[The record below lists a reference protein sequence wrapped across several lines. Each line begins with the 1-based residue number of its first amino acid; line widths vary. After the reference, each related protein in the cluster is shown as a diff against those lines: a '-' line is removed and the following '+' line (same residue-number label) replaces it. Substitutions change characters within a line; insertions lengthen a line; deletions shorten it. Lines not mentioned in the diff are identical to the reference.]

1 MSVNIDFFLQ
11 KGGFSPK
18 SIVQVGIFG
27 AIFYYLY
34 AMISLLPI
42 LKNGYLPFLFALPL
56 FLSVY
61 WYRGIVM
68 DAILYVTQYAYFI
81 DPSRFLG
88 DPAFDFGNQGSLGF
102 FSPIFGVFLERFGV
116 STGSF
121 IYTLLMQLA
130 WIVAFVLFVKG
141 LLRLNRQRLWTLP
154 VVILLACVFANGA
167 PFSHVS
173 WFHYLAS
180 YACSRSLSIA
190 LGLGGM
196 VLLFNQRRYLSLLLI
211 LVGTAVHPLTA
222 GWCLPFW
229 MFFLFPKIRIPIAI
243 FAALFPF
250 SFLFHLG
257 VFDTYPA
264 DWLARPLSFLGYER
278 LSIYFFLFVFFL
290 LQIKLSRIKQIRNIS
305 ASMCVLIAIA
315 FYWELWGGLGEHI
328 LLYQV
333 QSWRALWIPSLV
345 AAPLGICLVKD
356 SCRGYLKKG
365 IVSTRDLGIVLLFLS
380 FFVSIHLFSIL
391 FTSVMLLMFK
401 ERTLSLKGFA
411 LAYGVILF
419 GGYLVQQYLTWCLQ
433 GFPSFYS
440 VPIMLL
446 YHIRDS
452 FFVYQFV
459 FTVVLI
465 VLFLKKRCFLS
476 ALFLF
481 FSIFFARFM
490 LLPTLPLFM
499 VFFPKGKKVQYWG
512 GVSVIILL
520 IALDGLID
528 TELRNRFMTQ
538 GFARGLSTTCIMAA
552 FLFVSIYLSKKFS
565 YKVITVFLLM
575 CSVYALTGYASH
587 ASSILGKEKQLDQYL
602 HRTIFPQI
610 DERGRVLFYVSGNYL
625 TNPRLQFMTGSY
637 FNEVARVGAIFYRGH
652 YRNSLGRS
660 HLLYWKKKAPES
672 SEFFEYSTILSKF
685 AEADTL
691 IDRVNFLCETR
702 EIHHLVTD
710 KGQLPFAKEDSA
722 MVRDSQK
729 VYLYACPL
737 DGE

>member
-11 KGGFSPK
+11 KGVFSPK

-42 LKNGYLPFLFALPL
+42 LKNRYLPFLFALPL

-68 DAILYVTQYAYFI
+68 DAILYVTQYAYSI
-81 DPSRFLG
+81 DPLRFLG
-88 DPAFDFGNQGSLGF
+88 DPAFDYGNQGSLGF

-121 IYTLLMQLA
+121 IYTLLMQLI
-130 WIVAFVLFVKG
+130 WIVAFVFFVDG

-190 LGLGGM
+190 FGLGGM
-196 VLLFNQRRYLSLLLI
+196 VLLFNQRRYWSLLFI

-229 MFFLFPKIRIPIAI
+229 IFFLFPKTKILISI
-243 FAALFPF
+243 FAVFFPF
-250 SFLFHLG
+250 SFLFHFG

-264 DWLARPLSFLGYER
+264 DWLARPLSILGYER
-278 LSIYFFLFVFFL
+278 LSIYVFLFVFFL
-290 LQIKLSRIKQIRNIS
+290 LQIKLSCIKQVRNIS
-305 ASMCVLIAIA
+305 TSMCVLIAIA
-315 FYWELWGGLGEHI
+315 FYWNLWGSFGEHI

-333 QSWRALWIPSLV
+333 QPWRALWVPSLA

-356 SCRGYLKKG
+356 SFRGYLKKR
-365 IVSTRDLGIVLLFLS
+365 IVSTLDLGVVLLVLS
-380 FFVSIHLFSIL
+380 FFVSVHLFSIL
-391 FTSVMLLMFK
+391 FASAMLLMLK
-401 ERTLSLKGFA
+401 ERTLSLKGLA
-411 LAYGVILF
+411 LAYGTIIL
-419 GGYLVQQYLTWCLQ
+419 GGYLVQQYLIWCLQ
-433 GFPSFYS
+433 GFPSFCS
-440 VPIMLL
+440 IPIMTL
-446 YHIRDS
+446 YHVRDS
-452 FFVYQFV
+452 FLVYQFA
-459 FTVVLI
+459 FTVALI
-465 VLFLKKRCFLS
+465 VLFFRKHYFLPS
-476 ALFLF
+476 FLLFL
-481 FSIFFARFM
+481 SIFFTRFM
-490 LLPTLPLFM
+490 LFPALPLFM
-499 VFFPKGKKVQYWG
+499 ALFPKVKKVQYWG
-512 GVSVIILL
+512 GISVIILL
-520 IALDGLID
+520 IALDGSID

-538 GFARGLSTTCIMAA
+538 GFARGLSTACIMAA
-552 FLFVSIYLSKKFS
+552 FLFASIYLSRKFS
-565 YKVITVFLLM
+565 YKVITACLLM
-575 CSVYALTGYASH
+575 CGVYALVGYVSH
-587 ASSILGKEKQLDQYL
+587 ASSILEKEKQLDQYL
-602 HRTIFPQI
+602 HSTIFPKI
-610 DERGRVLFYVSGNYL
+610 DERGRVLFYVSGDYP

-637 FNEVARVGAIFYRGH
+637 LDEVTRVGFVFFKGH
-652 YRNSLGRS
+652 YRNALERS
-660 HLLYWKKKAPES
+660 HLLYWRKRAPES
-672 SEFFEYSTILSKF
+672 SAFFEYAMISAKF

-710 KGQLPFAKEDSA
+710 KEQLPFAKEDST
-722 MVRDSQK
+722 MVRDTQK
-729 VYLYACPL
+729 VYLYACPP
-737 DGE
+737 DRE

>member
-1 MSVNIDFFLQ
+1 MQTLISV
-11 KGGFSPK
+11 
-18 SIVQVGIFG
+18 
-27 AIFYYLY
+27 
-34 AMISLLPI
+34 
-42 LKNGYLPFLFALPL
+42 LKNKYLPFLFALPL

-81 DPSRFLG
+81 DSSRFLG

-167 PFSHVS
+167 PFSYVS

-190 LGLGGM
+190 FGLGGM
-196 VLLFNQRRYLSLLLI
+196 VLLFNQRRYWSLLFI

-229 MFFLFPKIRIPIAI
+229 IFFLFPKTKILISI
-243 FAALFPF
+243 FAVLFPF
-250 SFLFHLG
+250 SFLFHFG

-264 DWLARPLSFLGYER
+264 DWLARPLSILGYER

-290 LQIKLSRIKQIRNIS
+290 LQIKLSCIKQVRNIS
-305 ASMCVLIAIA
+305 TSMCVLIAIS
-315 FYWELWGGLGEHI
+315 FYWNLWGSFGGHV

-333 QSWRALWIPSLV
+333 QPWRALWIPSLV
-345 AAPLGICLVKD
+345 VAPLGICLIKN
-356 SCRGYLKKG
+356 SFRRCLKKRNA
-365 IVSTRDLGIVLLFLS
+365 STRDLGVVLLVLS
-380 FFVSIHLFSIL
+380 FFVSVHLFSIL
-391 FTSVMLLMFK
+391 FASIILLMLK
-401 ERTLSLKGFA
+401 ERILSLKGLA
-411 LAYGVILF
+411 LAYGTIIL
-419 GGYLVQQYLTWCLQ
+419 GGYLVQQYLIWCLQ
-433 GFPSFYS
+433 GFPSFCS
-440 VPIMLL
+440 VPIMTL
-446 YHIRDS
+446 YHVRDS
-452 FFVYQFV
+452 FFVYQFA
-459 FTVVLI
+459 FTIALI
-465 VLFLKKRCFLS
+465 VLFFRKRYFLS
-476 ALFLF
+476 AFLLFI
-481 FSIFFARFM
+481 SIFFTRFM
-490 LLPTLPLFM
+490 LLPALPLFM
-499 VFFPKGKKVQYWG
+499 VLFPKAKKVQYWG
-512 GVSVIILL
+512 GISIITLL
-520 IALDGLID
+520 VALDGAFD

-565 YKVITVFLLM
+565 YKVITIFLLM
-575 CSVYALTGYASH
+575 CSVYALAGYASH

-610 DERGRVLFYVSGNYL
+610 DERGRVLFYVSGDYP

-637 FNEVARVGAIFYRGH
+637 FDEVVRVGAVFYKGH
-652 YRNSLGRS
+652 YRNSLERS
-660 HLLYWKKKAPES
+660 HLLYWRKRAPES
-672 SEFFEYSTILSKF
+672 SEFFEYATILSKF

>member
-1 MSVNIDFFLQ
+1 
-11 KGGFSPK
+11 
-18 SIVQVGIFG
+18 
-27 AIFYYLY
+27 
-34 AMISLLPI
+34 MISLLSI
-42 LKNGYLPFLFALPL
+42 LRNKYLPFLFALPL

-68 DAILYVTQYAYFI
+68 DAILYVTQYAYSI

-88 DPAFDFGNQGSLGF
+88 DSAFDFGNQGSLGF

-121 IYTLLMQLA
+121 IYTLLMQLI
-130 WIVAFVLFVKG
+130 WIVAFVFFVNG

-196 VLLFNQRRYLSLLLI
+196 VLLFNQRRYLSLILI

-222 GWCLPFW
+222 GWCLPLW
-229 MFFLFPKIRIPIAI
+229 VFFLFPKMKIPIVV
-243 FAALFPF
+243 FAVLFPF
-250 SFLFHLG
+250 SFLFHVG
-257 VFDTYPA
+257 VFDTYPT
-264 DWLARPLSFLGYER
+264 DWLARPLSILGYER
-278 LSIYFFLFVFFL
+278 LSIYVFLFVFFL
-290 LQIKLSRIKQIRNIS
+290 LQIKLSRIKQIRNMS
-305 ASMCVLIAIA
+305 VSMCALIAIA
-315 FYWELWGGLGEHI
+315 FYWELWAGLGEHI

-333 QSWRALWIPSLV
+333 QPWRALWLPSLV

-356 SCRGYLKKG
+356 SFRGYLKKR
-365 IVSTRDLGIVLLFLS
+365 IVSTRDLGVVLLVLS

-391 FTSVMLLMFK
+391 FASVMLLMLK
-401 ERTLSLKGFA
+401 GRILSLKGVA
-411 LAYGVILF
+411 VAYGAIIF
-419 GGYLVQQYLTWCLQ
+419 GGYLVQQYLTWYLQ
-433 GFPSFYS
+433 GFPSFGS
-440 VPIMLL
+440 VHFMLL

-465 VLFLKKRCFLS
+465 VLFLKKRFFLS
-476 ALFLF
+476 ALLL

-499 VFFPKGKKVQYWG
+499 VLFPKEKKAQYWG
-512 GVSVIILL
+512 GISVIILL
-520 IALDGLID
+520 IALDGAID
-528 TELRNRFMTQ
+528 AELRNRFLTQ
-538 GFARGLSTTCIMAA
+538 GFARGLSTACIMAA

-565 YKVITVFLLM
+565 YKAITVCLLM
-575 CSVYALTGYASH
+575 CGVYALVGYSCH
-587 ASSILGKEKQLDQYL
+587 ATSILKREKQLDLYL
-602 HRTIFPQI
+602 HSTIFPQI
-610 DERGRVLFYVSGNYL
+610 GERGRVLFYVSGDYL

-637 FNEVARVGAIFYRGH
+637 FNEVARVGAIFYKGH
-652 YRNSLGRS
+652 YRNSLERS
-660 HLLYWKKKAPES
+660 HLLYWKKRVPES
-672 SEFFEYSTILSKF
+672 SAYFEYATISAKL

-722 MVRDSQK
+722 MVCGSQK
-729 VYLYACPL
+729 VYLYACPP
-737 DGE
+737 DGR

>member
-42 LKNGYLPFLFALPL
+42 LKNRYLPFLFALPL

-68 DAILYVTQYAYFI
+68 DAILYVTQYAYSI

-88 DPAFDFGNQGSLGF
+88 DPAFDFGNQESLGF
-102 FSPIFGVFLERFGV
+102 FSPVFGVFLERFGV

-130 WIVAFVLFVKG
+130 WIAAFVFFIKS

-154 VVILLACVFANGA
+154 VLILLACVFSNGA
-167 PFSHVS
+167 PFSHIS

-196 VLLFNQRRYLSLLLI
+196 VLLFNQSRYLSLLFI

-229 MFFLFPKIRIPIAI
+229 IFFFFPKTKILVSI
-243 FAALFPF
+243 FSVLFPF
-250 SFLFHLG
+250 SFLFHFG
-257 VFDTYPA
+257 VFDTYPT
-264 DWLARPLSFLGYER
+264 DWLSRPLSILGYER
-278 LSIYFFLFVFFL
+278 LSIYVFLFVFFL
-290 LQIKLSRIKQIRNIS
+290 LQIKLSCIKQVRNIS
-305 ASMCVLIAIA
+305 TSMCVLIAIA
-315 FYWELWGGLGEHI
+315 FYWNLWGSFGEHI

-333 QSWRALWIPSLV
+333 QPWRALWIPSLV
-345 AAPLGICLVKD
+345 AAPLGICLIKN
-356 SCRGYLKKG
+356 SFRRYLKKRNA
-365 IVSTRDLGIVLLFLS
+365 STRDLGVVLLVLS
-380 FFVSIHLFSIL
+380 FFVSVHLFSIL
-391 FTSVMLLMFK
+391 FASVMLLMLK
-401 ERTLSLKGFA
+401 ERILSLKGLA
-411 LAYGVILF
+411 LVYGATIL
-419 GGYLVQQYLTWCLQ
+419 GAYLVQQYLIWCLQ
-433 GFPSFYS
+433 GFPSFCS
-440 VPIMLL
+440 IPITTL
-446 YHIRDS
+446 YHVRDS

-459 FTVVLI
+459 FTVALI
-465 VLFLKKRCFLS
+465 VLFLIKRYFLS
-476 ALFLF
+476 AFLLFL
-481 FSIFFARFM
+481 SIFFTRFM
-490 LLPTLPLFM
+490 LLPALPLF
-499 VFFPKGKKVQYWG
+499 VALFPKEKKVQYWVG
-512 GVSVIILL
+512 IPVIVLL

-538 GFARGLSTTCIMAA
+538 GFARGLSTTCVMAA
-552 FLFVSIYLSKKFS
+552 LLFVSIYLSKKFS
-565 YKVITVFLLM
+565 YKVIIACLLM
-575 CSVYALTGYASH
+575 CGVYALVGYGRH
-587 ASSILGKEKQLDQYL
+587 ASIILEKEKQLDPYL

-610 DERGRVLFYVSGNYL
+610 DERGRVLFYVSGDYS

-637 FNEVARVGAIFYRGH
+637 LDEVTAVGFVFFKGH
-652 YRNSLGRS
+652 YRNALERS
-660 HLLYWKKKAPES
+660 HLLYWKKRAPES
-672 SEFFEYSTILSKF
+672 SAFFEYAMISAKF

-691 IDRVNFLCETR
+691 IDRVNFLCKMR

-710 KGQLPFAKEDSA
+710 KGPLPFAKEDSA